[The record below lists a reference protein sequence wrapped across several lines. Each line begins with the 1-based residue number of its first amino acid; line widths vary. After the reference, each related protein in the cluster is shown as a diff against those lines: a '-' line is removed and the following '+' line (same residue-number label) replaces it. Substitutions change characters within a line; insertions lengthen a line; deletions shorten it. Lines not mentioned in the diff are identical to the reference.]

1 MSKSYHDCPPYE
13 LRDPLAQKLNSFPK
27 DRTAYSIISYLS
39 RIGLLTDG
47 LEDAE
52 IFWGQVSSILNN
64 MMSKPMKQVVEE
76 ELL

>member
-1 MSKSYHDCPPYE
+1 MYKRQDCPPYE
-13 LRDPLAQKLNSFPK
+13 LRDPLAHKLNAFPK
-27 DRTAYSIISYLS
+27 DWTSYSIISYLS